1 MLSTCNYIE
10 GLKGQGDSIKKT
22 TKVPPNMQDSQMG
35 AWLVRRGRNND
46 GKRNSSEINAITVP
60 QSKDSNSL
68 PFDALQLKNIQK

>member
-1 MLSTCNYIE
+1 
-10 GLKGQGDSIKKT
+10 
-22 TKVPPNMQDSQMG
+22 MQDSQMG